1 MLAET
6 SFWQK
11 AISNPPIFEDNVL
24 FFFFELPS
32 EVSTEI
38 IYPII
43 VAIIIA
49 TLTGI
54 FYFSR
59 RRISNWWFGRKI
71 NPKIK
76 QACDTY
82 QKQILPEYVTV
93 KPKIEIVEEK
103 SKMPGHIPFGWLF
116 IPKGQEELIWD
127 TLIGY
132 LPINCSLKRIRV
144 LFDQSLRESLFDV
157 LSYQLGMKLDK
168 DEIAIAF
175 RDASLAKHKDDYEA
189 MERIYSDGKLTTI
202 ILLEA
207 SIRFKKT
214 GGNITTSD
222 VDEFSKLVRKIAL
235 IDAIVVRIGDKD
247 PRYYC
252 EEILKA
258 GRNVILLARGM
269 NMGRAVEVQ
278 DKLIE
283 KGYELYSPEELEF
296 PNPEIGTWHFE
307 GEKKGE
313 KPFMR
318 IWLKLKKQA
327 ANPNP

>member
-1 MLAET
+1 
-6 SFWQK
+6 
-11 AISNPPIFEDNVL
+11 L
-24 FFFFELPS
+24 FFFFEFPS
-32 EVSTEI
+32 EVSTQI

-43 VAIIIA
+43 VAIAIA
-49 TLTGI
+49 TLSGI

-59 RRISNWWFGRKI
+59 GRISNWWFGRKI
-71 NPKIK
+71 SPKIK
-76 QACDTY
+76 LACETY
-82 QKQILPEYVTV
+82 QKQILPEYDTT

-103 SKMPGHIPFGWLF
+103 SKMPSRIPFGWLF

-127 TLIGY
+127 TLIAY
-132 LPINCSLKRIRV
+132 LPINCSLKRIRA

-168 DEIAIAF
+168 DEIAVAF
-175 RDASLAKHKDDYEA
+175 RDESLAKHKDDYEA
-189 MERIYSDGKLTTI
+189 MEKIYSDGKLTTI
-202 ILLEA
+202 VLLEA
-207 SIRFKKT
+207 SVRFKKT

-222 VDEFSKLVRKIAL
+222 VDEFSRLVRKIAQ
-235 IDAIVVRIGDKD
+235 IDAMVIRVGKGN
-247 PRYYC
+247 PTNYC

-269 NMGRAVEVQ
+269 NIIHAVEIQ
-278 DKLIE
+278 DKLAE
-283 KGYELYSPEELEF
+283 KGYELYSHEELEF

-318 IWLKLKKQA
+318 IWLKLKK
-327 ANPNP
+327 ANG